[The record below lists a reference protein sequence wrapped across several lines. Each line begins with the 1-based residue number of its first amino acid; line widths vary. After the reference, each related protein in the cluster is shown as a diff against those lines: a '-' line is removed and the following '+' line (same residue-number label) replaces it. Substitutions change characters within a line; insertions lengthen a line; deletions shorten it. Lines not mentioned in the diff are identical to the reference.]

1 MSQQLTNKQQ
11 ARRTEVHDVCI
22 TTTLNKQQTLFS
34 VCGTCS
40 VEYNLG
46 SILIIYKVMCFF
58 NFEECCILCTFR
70 VVKFEKYPQLQR
82 SKQYIYFCC
91 CVECFFYIFRFVW
104 QTTFSL
110 QFSQSLFTLLH
121 QQHHLL
127 ILLRLDKKGKP
138 QGSNKY
144 TRYYNTN
151 NTSLTQTT
159 SSRAQYLL
167 HV

>member
-1 MSQQLTNKQQ
+1 MYVSRQHSTN
-11 ARRTEVHDVCI
+11 
-22 TTTLNKQQTLFS
+22 NKHYS
-34 VCGTCS
+34 VFGTCS
-40 VEYNLG
+40 VVNIIG
-46 SILIIYKVMCFF
+46 SILIIYKVVMCFL

-82 SKQYIYFCC
+82 SKQQYLFLLL
-91 CVECFFYIFRFVW
+91 CVNVFFIFFRFVW

-121 QQHHLL
+121 QHHHLL

-167 HV
+167 